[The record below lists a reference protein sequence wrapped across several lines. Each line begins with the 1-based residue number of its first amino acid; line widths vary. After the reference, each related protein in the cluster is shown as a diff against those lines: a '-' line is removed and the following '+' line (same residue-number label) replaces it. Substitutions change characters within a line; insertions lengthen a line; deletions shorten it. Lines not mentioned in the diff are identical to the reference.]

1 MDSVTQGFTT
11 ADRERFNNL
20 LQLAAGTSFPG
31 ERANALAAAERLA
44 ARHGMTLEEAAAHDA
59 PPDPDTAT
67 PPPVDPVWAGV
78 FRSAHLTDAFIAE
91 DKRRREEALRAARA
105 RGLDQEIHRVHHR
118 PPPRQSRSFRSRG
131 GRSPSALARV
141 LLNETNLSLTAVA
154 DITGLD
160 IYAVTSLK
168 LKLRASA

>member
-20 LQLAAGTSFPG
+20 LQLAARTSFPG
-31 ERANALAAAERLA
+31 ERENALAAAERLA
-44 ARHGMTLEEAAAHDA
+44 ARHGMTLSEAAAYDA
-59 PPDPDTAT
+59 PPHPEVV

-78 FRSAHLTDAFIAE
+78 VRSAHLTDAFIVA

-105 RGLDQEIHRVHHR
+105 RGLDEEMHRVHHR
-118 PPPRQSRSFRSRG
+118 QPPRTARKSRARG
-131 GRSPSALARV
+131 GRSPSALAQV
-141 LLNETNLSLTAVA
+141 LLNETSLSLSAVA